1 MPKMRNAPKTRAEIG
16 KIVDRINHA
25 LLSAEKTG
33 AKNVLA
39 VYKQLMQDAAQ
50 SEPQLTT
57 GNPDRPRVRGA
68 RADMTTP
75 ELRTIVKNL
84 RALEKRVKSERK
96 EQAKK
101 AREYKKQH
109 PGASTEQAYSAL
121 GGREWFD
128 SQWMDVRWFFDSNDE
143 RLQSE
148 IDSFDSRDDAEEGL
162 DTALIEDYG
171 GMMFAQD
178 PERALDHFMANYRG
192 TGYFPDLG
200 QEPGFEDAVLESD
213 IGRELY
219 YDNWYKIDDYVD
231 DYARRHNGQVPGWY
245 KGRRGS

>member
-1 MPKMRNAPKTRAEIG
+1 MPKTQNAPKTRAEIR

-39 VYKQLMQDAAQ
+39 VYMQLKQDGAQ

-68 RADMTTP
+68 RSDMTTP
-75 ELRTIVKNL
+75 ELQEMVKNL
-84 RALEKRVKSERK
+84 RALEKRVKAERK
-96 EQAKK
+96 EHVKK
-101 AREYKKQH
+101 VREYKKQH

-148 IDSFDSRDDAEEGL
+148 IDSFDSRDDVEQEL

-171 GMMFAQD
+171 DMMFAQD
-178 PERALDHFMANYRG
+178 PDRALDYFMANYRG
-192 TGYFPDLG
+192 TGYFPDLM
-200 QEPGFEDAVLESD
+200 QEPGFVDAVLDGD

-219 YDNWYKIDDYVD
+219 YDNWYNIDDYVD
-231 DYARRHNGQVPGWY
+231 DYADRHNGRVPSWY
-245 KGRRGS
+245 NGRRGS